1 MLGLARVLGFA
12 LAAQLAWIA
21 PAAAQQ
27 VTINGTVVGGNGQ
40 PRPSVL
46 VQLEGPAQYA
56 ALTNVQGKFTMTRV
70 VPGSYVVRIRQG
82 DNVETQQ
89 LTISASTESLA
100 LKVRW

>member
-1 MLGLARVLGFA
+1 MRGLARGLGFA
-12 LAAQLAWIA
+12 LAVQVLWIA

-27 VTINGTVVGGNGQ
+27 VTLTGTVVGRNDE
-40 PRPSVL
+40 PRPSAL

-70 VPGSYVVRIRQG
+70 MPGSYVVRIRQG

-89 LTISASTESLA
+89 HTIAANTSSLT
-100 LKVRW
+100 LKVKW

>member
-1 MLGLARVLGFA
+1 MQGLARA
-12 LAAQLAWIA
+12 LSFTLAMQLSWIV

-27 VTINGTVVGGNGQ
+27 ITLNGTVTGGNGQ

-89 LTISASTESLA
+89 HTVSADTTALA
-100 LKVRW
+100 LRVRW

>member
-1 MLGLARVLGFA
+1 
-12 LAAQLAWIA
+12 
-21 PAAAQQ
+21 
-27 VTINGTVVGGNGQ
+27 VTLTGTVVGRDGQ

-70 VPGSYVVRIRQG
+70 APGSYVVRIRQG

-89 LTISASTESLA
+89 HTISANTGELT
-100 LKVRW
+100 LRVRW

>member
-1 MLGLARVLGFA
+1 MRGLARALGIA
-12 LAAQLAWIA
+12 LALPLLWIA
-21 PAAAQQ
+21 SAVAQQ
-27 VTINGTVVGGNGQ
+27 VTLSGTVVGRDGQ

-46 VQLEGPAQYA
+46 VQLEGPAQFA

-89 LTISASTESLA
+89 HTISANTGDLM
-100 LKVRW
+100 LRVRW